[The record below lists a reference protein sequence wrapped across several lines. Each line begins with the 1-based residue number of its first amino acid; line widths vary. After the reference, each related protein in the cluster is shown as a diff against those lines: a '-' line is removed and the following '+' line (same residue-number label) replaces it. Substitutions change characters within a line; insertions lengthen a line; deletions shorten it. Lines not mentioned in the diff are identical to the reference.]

1 MERVVLNTLD
11 IVALLFW
18 KFCFACDT
26 WQEYLASGNRHRLEG
41 KPIHLDTIIAGRG
54 LF

>member
-1 MERVVLNTLD
+1 VEV

-26 WQEYLASGNRHRLEG
+26 TPKSLASGNGHRLED
-41 KPIHLDTIIAGRG
+41 KPIHLDTTIAGRR

>member
-1 MERVVLNTLD
+1 VKRVVLNTLV

-18 KFCFACDT
+18 DFVLRAT
-26 WQEYLASGNRHRLEG
+26 RWQECLAFGNCHRLED

>member
-1 MERVVLNTLD
+1 VERVVLDKLV

-18 KFCFACDT
+18 EFCIACDT
-26 WQEYLASGNRHRLEG
+26 PKSLASGNGHRLED
-41 KPIHLDTIIAGRG
+41 KPIHLDTIIAGWG

>member
-1 MERVVLNTLD
+1 LV

-18 KFCFACDT
+18 KFCFVGDT
-26 WQEYLASGNRHRLEG
+26 TPESLASGSGHQVEH
-41 KPIHLDTIIAGRG
+41 KPIHLDTTIAGRG